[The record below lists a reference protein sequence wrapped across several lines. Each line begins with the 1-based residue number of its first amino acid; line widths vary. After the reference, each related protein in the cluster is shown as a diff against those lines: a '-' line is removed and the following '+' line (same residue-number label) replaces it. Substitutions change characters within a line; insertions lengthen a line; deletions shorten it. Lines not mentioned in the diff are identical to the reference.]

1 MLTANAPDPDRVF
14 DPIDGAEDDGG
25 NYNLGYWLAE
35 QFNTFYGPEFDV
47 GDREYSPEEIE
58 EIQELFRKIREGE
71 LVDLSEIQEDFPDF
85 YEYLSEQ
92 PGFEQYFEGD
102 DSQLIQGISTWGNI
116 VDALLEAGYDQEFID
131 ELIYDPENG
140 VLFDRTNQNAVT
152 LENIL
157 ENLTGNDWDVL
168 QLPTEGDNGTFRAD
182 MDGDGVY
189 DTVVRCTSGAGSACA
204 IEDYQVVYGAE
215 VDMTDP
221 EVQDQIRNAA
231 IYEESQGTEGWEDL
245 EDWEKNQILKDG
257 GYTGPFVFGDGS
269 TMPPDEP
276 DEEQDSSV
284 IEQIQENFPTFE
296 DLWEKIYEQLPDLS
310 DPEQVAEVISTI
322 LDVTGTY
329 SVEDIS
335 TILAGGYGVI
345 WDPATGVWTDPG
357 SGNVFVPGLPVG
369 LPPSSTIIGTIE
381 DLVTDPIGTITD
393 KIESVLGDIVSDP
406 GGFIEGI
413 LTGALEVPVDIWDMI
428 LGGVAIGQD
437 LYDWLIENGVETVE
451 ETTPEPPLGGEEEEP
466 EPAVPEEAESFDRT
480 EQVADLL
487 GDMTSIFGD
496 TIPDAESE
504 PEDVR
509 DEQIQE
515 SVLDLLGGARG
526 GVDSDMSQEDPLAG
540 AEDGFTFGGES
551 SVPQDELTEEEKQE
565 AIAYL
570 TGQLEEK
577 VGDSENGF
585 TFGGESFVPQDK
597 LTEEEKQE
605 AIAYLTDQLEEKV
618 GDPDDVVSDL
628 TSETVLDDPATKP
641 EEVLSGEDSSTG
653 GGGGGSGGV
662 STQSED
668 FLRGLSYT
676 PLQIAPIP
684 ARPLV
689 DYTAG
694 LFTQPTSRISG
705 LQLGGI
711 TAGLFGDMIG

>member
-1 MLTANAPDPDRVF
+1 MAENNILWWDGSEESAKKAYQGHPKMSEAFGSFENYLEYLNA
-14 DPIDGAEDDGG
+14 
-25 NYNLGYWLAE
+25 YNDL
-35 QFNTFYGPEFDV
+35 
-47 GDREYSPEEIE
+47 IE
-58 EIQELFRKIREGE
+58 SVRNEVGE
-71 LVDLSEIQEDFPDF
+71 LLDNSAEYQAVVDAGGLLQYAGQMAASGEEFTGVD
-85 YEYLSEQ
+85 YLTDTQNLWKEKQ
-92 PGFEQYFEGD
+92 
-102 DSQLIQGISTWGNI
+102 
-116 VDALLEAGYDQEFID
+116 DALLEQYAPGFSFDTFEESDGDKWSWNGSQWVRYEKGSDPGWDAFSDVLSAAGYAFIGS
-131 ELIYDPENG
+131 G
-140 VLFDRTNQNAVT
+140 VGGALGGG
-152 LENIL
+152 
-157 ENLTGNDWDVL
+157 LTGSGGAGL
-168 QLPTEGDNGTFRAD
+168 EAALPTLGATTGS
-182 MDGDGVY
+182 
-189 DTVVRCTSGAGSACA
+189 TVGAGAGAGLGLFAPTSG
-204 IEDYQVVYGAE
+204 
-215 VDMTDP
+215 
-221 EVQDQIRNAA
+221 
-231 IYEESQGTEGWEDL
+231 
-245 EDWEKNQILKDG
+245 
-257 GYTGPFVFGDGS
+257 
-269 TMPPDEP
+269 
-276 DEEQDSSV
+276 SS
-284 IEQIQENFPTFE
+284 PG
-296 DLWEKIYEQLPDLS
+296 
-310 DPEQVAEVISTI
+310 VA
-322 LDVTGTY
+322 TGTY
-329 SVEDIS
+329 GIDDPSQFTQMLVDMFGPGIGGTGSLQNWEDF
-335 TILAGGYGVI
+335 A
-345 WDPATGVWTDPG
+345 
-357 SGNVFVPGLPVG
+357 
-369 LPPSSTIIGTIE
+369 
-381 DLVTDPIGTITD
+381 
-393 KIESVLGDIVSDP
+393 K
-406 GGFIEGI
+406 GI
-413 LTGALEVPVDIWDMI
+413 LTGDLDLIKNSISVLVPSIPTGLPLPPSMMVLGTIGQILENPGALATSKINQLLDVFVTRDPSTGKITGIKSPEDLLGS
-428 LGGVAIGQD
+428 LGGFIQGAYEDMPPDQIPPIILAGIIAKEYGQD
-437 LYDWLIENGVETVE
+437 VYDWVKDKFGYGDQSVESFE
-451 ETTPEPPLGGEEEEP
+451 EFLQDNNVLPFSGEEEE
-466 EPAVPEEAESFDRT
+466 EEEDKTGSAVPEEAESFDRT

-504 PEDVR
+504 LEDVR

-526 GVDSDMSQEDPLAG
+526 SVDSDMSQEDPLAG
-540 AEDGFTFGGES
+540 VEDDTENGFTFGGES

-653 GGGGGSGGV
+653 GGGGGAGSV

-668 FLRGLSYT
+668 FTRGLSYT

-694 LFTQPTSRISG
+694 LFTQPTSRMSG